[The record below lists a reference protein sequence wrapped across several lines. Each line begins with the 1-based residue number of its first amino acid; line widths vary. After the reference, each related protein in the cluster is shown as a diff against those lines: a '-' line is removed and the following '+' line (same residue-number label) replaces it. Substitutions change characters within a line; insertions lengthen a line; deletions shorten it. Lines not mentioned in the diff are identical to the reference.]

1 MYIVYL
7 ILAIVFEVSGTTSM
21 KFSQGF
27 TKLIPSVLIF
37 LCYAISFFFL
47 TLTLKKLELSI
58 TYAVWAGLGTA
69 LIAGIGII
77 WFKEPVTLTKLVS
90 ITLIILGVIGLNL
103 STGAH

>member
-1 MYIVYL
+1 MYVIYL

-37 LCYAISFFFL
+37 VCYAISFFFL

-69 LIAGIGII
+69 LIAAIGII
-77 WFKEPVTLTKLVS
+77 WFKEPVTPIKLVS

-103 STGAH
+103 SAGAH

>member
-1 MYIVYL
+1 MYVIYL

-37 LCYAISFFFL
+37 VCYAISFFFL

-90 ITLIILGVIGLNL
+90 IALIILGVIGLNL
-103 STGAH
+103 SAGAH

>member
-1 MYIVYL
+1 MHIIYL
-7 ILAIVFEVSGTTSM
+7 ILAIVLEVSGTTSM

-37 LCYAISFFFL
+37 VFYGISFFFL
-47 TLTLKKLELSI
+47 TLTLKKLELSV

-77 WFKEPVTLTKLVS
+77 WFKEPVTPQKLIS
-90 ITLIILGVIGLNL
+90 IALIILGVIGLNL
-103 STGAH
+103 SGGVH

>member
-1 MYIVYL
+1 MYVIYL

-37 LCYAISFFFL
+37 VCYAISFFFL

-103 STGAH
+103 SAGAH

>member
-1 MYIVYL
+1 MYIIYL

-37 LCYAISFFFL
+37 VCYAISFFFL

-69 LIAGIGII
+69 LIAAIGII
-77 WFKEPVTLTKLVS
+77 WFKEPVTPIKLVS

-103 STGAH
+103 SAGAH